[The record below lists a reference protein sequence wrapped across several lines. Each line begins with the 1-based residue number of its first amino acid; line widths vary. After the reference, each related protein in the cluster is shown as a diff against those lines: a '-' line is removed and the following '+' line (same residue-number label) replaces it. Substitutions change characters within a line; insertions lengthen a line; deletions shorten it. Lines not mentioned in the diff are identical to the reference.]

1 MTNQGDD
8 RESCAREAVRRAR
21 RNVPWLFSKEDNRQF
36 SAPTSKCKAS
46 NFWLKRRVK
55 VILIR
60 SKSCVNTL
68 AAHAKLA

>member
-36 SAPTSKCKAS
+36 FRTHLEVQGVEFLVEAA
-46 NFWLKRRVK
+46 REGD
-55 VILIR
+55 LIR

-68 AAHAKLA
+68 AAHAMLA